1 MPLSPTYA
9 GRVYPPTDPYDV
21 SRAKIREFAQAIGSA
36 NPLHHDVAAARRL
49 GFRDLV
55 APATFPALI
64 TIEAGHQ
71 ALYDPGLG
79 LDYKRSLHGTQRFE
93 YRRPIVAGDVIQVVI
108 SVADV
113 TRRARNESVTLRGD
127 VITPEGEVIV
137 VSTSIIVT
145 PNRPPT

>member
-1 MPLSPTYA
+1 MPLSAEYV

-21 SRAKIREFAQAIGSA
+21 SRAKIREFARAIKAG

-49 GFRDLV
+49 GFADLV
-55 APATFPALI
+55 APPTFPALI

-71 ALYDPGLG
+71 ALFDPGLG
-79 LDYKRSLHGTQRFE
+79 LDYGRSFHGSQRFD

-113 TRRARNESVTLRGD
+113 SRRERNESVTLRGD
-127 VITPEGEVIV
+127 VLTPEGELIV

-145 PNRPPT
+145 PHRTRT